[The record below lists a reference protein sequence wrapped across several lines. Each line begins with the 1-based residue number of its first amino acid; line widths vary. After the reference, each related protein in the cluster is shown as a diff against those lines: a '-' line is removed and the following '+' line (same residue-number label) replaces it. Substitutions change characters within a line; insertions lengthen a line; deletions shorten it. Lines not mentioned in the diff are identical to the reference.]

1 MSREKAMKA
10 ANLIANDFTV
20 GFFDHR
26 MVENVAGRIEE
37 VYNDLAGEMTLR
49 DYFAAKAMSGI
60 LAHLENHMER
70 FLDLH
75 DEDIAK
81 FAYRQADAM
90 LEARGSK

>member
-1 MSREKAMKA
+1 MSEKIKDGGPAFPA
-10 ANLIANDFTV
+10 ESA
-20 GFFDHR
+20 
-26 MVENVAGRIEE
+26 RIIGPDIYIYE
-37 VYNDLAGEMTLR
+37 GMTLR

-90 LEARGSK
+90 LEARGNK

>member
-1 MSREKAMKA
+1 MSREIKTGGPAFPSGEQYR
-10 ANLIANDFTV
+10 N
-20 GFFDHR
+20 G
-26 MVENVAGRIEE
+26 AG
-37 VYNDLAGEMTLR
+37 DLCGKSSLYEGMTLR
-49 DYFAAKAMSGI
+49 DYFAAKAMQGI

-90 LEARGSK
+90 LEARGNK

>member
-10 ANLIANDFTV
+10 ANLIADDFTV

-49 DYFAAKAMSGI
+49 DYFAAKAI
-60 LAHLENHMER
+60 PALIPELIKNHHAMES
-70 FLDLH
+70 
-75 DEDIAK
+75 AVK
-81 FAYRQADAM
+81 FAYEVADAM
-90 LEARGSK
+90 LKARGNNDRNNT